1 MKIKWIRILATEV
14 LKTLNS
20 LNPNFMKTFSTLY
33 NRLRMEQTICMLRTL
48 VQNDMYVLDSLT
60 LSWRRPLSYRNQ
72 SIDLKSK
79 SMKWFQYDKDLLRH
93 KRVNYK
99 NQRFLPEAQVLLIL
113 KWITCWYYS
122 WLVLILLDVKSSSI
136 LIYSF

>member
-33 NRLRMEQTICMLRTL
+33 NMLRMEQTRCMLRTL
-48 VQNDMYVLDSLT
+48 VQKDMYVLDSLT

>member
-33 NRLRMEQTICMLRTL
+33 NMLRMEQTIYMLRTL

>member
-33 NRLRMEQTICMLRTL
+33 NMLRMEQTICMLRTL

-79 SMKWFQYDKDLLRH
+79 SMKWFQYDKGLLRH